1 MTDLWTLSFIVHHV
15 CSDSRLGGRVLD
27 SLQSLTK
34 VLQVENSGH
43 FFIFCNSDDNQEK
56 MGFLKMDNFV
66 VHLD

>member
-34 VLQVENSGH
+34 VLQVENAGH
-43 FFIFCNSDDNQEK
+43 FIIFCNSDDDQGK
-56 MGFLKMDNFV
+56 KWDF
-66 VHLD
+66 